1 MVSTRYRYIATTAS
15 TAFVTPHPDYPAIA
29 NLLQPLGSP
38 EPLPS
43 HKTMLSGRVAI
54 VTGSSAG
61 IGAAIAKELSD
72 RGATVIINYP
82 FPTLKSEADAVLATL
97 SLGCIAVEAD
107 LSTITGPAALIA
119 EATRKFGKI
128 DILVNNASIAINKS
142 LENLTLEDWDRMV
155 NLNGRGYF
163 LTTQAVLP
171 HLNNPSRIIN
181 IVSASSRGPP
191 PTQTIYLGTKG
202 MQDSFTK
209 VWAQELP
216 RKYGCTVNA
225 VSPGPVW
232 YSQIAYK

>member
-1 MVSTRYRYIATTAS
+1 
-15 TAFVTPHPDYPAIA
+15 
-29 NLLQPLGSP
+29 
-38 EPLPS
+38 
-43 HKTMLSGRVAI
+43 MLTGKVAVI
-54 VTGSSAG
+54 TGSSSG

-82 FPTLKSEADAVLATL
+82 FSSLKSEAELVLGTL
-97 SLGCIAVEAD
+97 TPNCVAIEAD
-107 LSTITGPAALIA
+107 LSTTTGPQRLID
-119 EATRKFGKI
+119 EAVKRFSKI

-142 LENLTLEDWDRMV
+142 IENLTLDDWDRMV

-171 HLNNPSRIIN
+171 HLNNPSRIVN

-191 PTQTIYLGTKG
+191 PTQTIYAGTKG

-225 VSPGPVW
+225 VSPGPTR
-232 YSQIAYK
+232 

>member
-1 MVSTRYRYIATTAS
+1 
-15 TAFVTPHPDYPAIA
+15 
-29 NLLQPLGSP
+29 
-38 EPLPS
+38 
-43 HKTMLSGRVAI
+43 MLTGKVAI

-82 FPTLKSEADAVLATL
+82 FSSLKSEADLVLKTL
-97 SLGCIAVEAD
+97 TQGSISIDAD
-107 LSTITGPAALIA
+107 LSTTTGPQKLIDTA
-119 EATRKFGKI
+119 VNHFQKI

-142 LENLTLEDWDRMV
+142 IESLTLDDWDSMV

-181 IVSASSRGPP
+181 IVSTSSRGPP
-191 PTQTIYLGTKG
+191 ATQTIYAGTKG

-225 VSPGPVW
+225 VSPGPTR
-232 YSQIAYK
+232 

>member
-1 MVSTRYRYIATTAS
+1 MIG
-15 TAFVTPHPDYPAIA
+15 TPP
-29 NLLQPLGSP
+29 LLLD
-38 EPLPS
+38 E
-43 HKTMLSGRVAI
+43 TMLSGKVAV

-82 FPTLKSEADAVLATL
+82 FPVLKSEADTVLQTL
-97 SLGCIAVEAD
+97 SSGCVAIEAD
-107 LSTITGPAALIA
+107 LSTPTGPQALISA
-119 EATRKFGKI
+119 AAAKFGKI

-142 LENLTLEDWDRMV
+142 LENLTLDDWDRMV

-191 PTQTIYLGTKG
+191 PTQTIYAGTKG

-232 YSQIAYK
+232 